1 MKGLLHDIT
10 TCGDLLIF
18 LLNFNGYSDYH
29 VEPLLYRFP
38 WKFTLHY
45 KTNNAILNIS
55 CNTRYS
61 IIITLALQVSGKG
74 VENLS
79 TTQMLKG
86 IIDGCLLAIIKDTEV
101 YGYEMAEKL
110 ESYGF
115 HSFSEGT
122 IYPLLLRMQKEE
134 LVRSTLKKSTAGP
147 RRKYYSLTPKGELE
161 LNKFIE
167 RWNNLQSNVNKVL
180 HCESDT
186 EYTKGDE
193 IIE

>member
-1 MKGLLHDIT
+1 
-10 TCGDLLIF
+10 
-18 LLNFNGYSDYH
+18 
-29 VEPLLYRFP
+29 
-38 WKFTLHY
+38 
-45 KTNNAILNIS
+45 
-55 CNTRYS
+55 
-61 IIITLALQVSGKG
+61 
-74 VENLS
+74 
-79 TTQMLKG
+79 MLKG

-110 ESYGF
+110 GSYGF

-134 LVRSTLKKSTAGP
+134 LVTSTLKKSTAGP

-180 HCESDT
+180 DCESDT